1 MRSQKTRTLVECA
14 LMIALAT
21 VLSFI
26 KVYTLPQGGSI
37 TAASMMPLVLASF
50 RHGPKWGLFTGFVYS
65 LIDLMRGFDNVM
77 YCTTIGAMFLCI
89 LLDYLLAYS
98 VMGLACV
105 FGKGLKSRAACV
117 AVGTTI
123 TGLLRYFCS
132 FLSGML
138 IWYGYAPDTMPV
150 WFYSLT
156 YNGSYMIPEI
166 ILTAIAAVLV
176 MQVMDRQL
184 PAKAP

>member
-1 MRSQKTRTLVECA
+1 M
-14 LMIALAT
+14 
-21 VLSFI
+21 
-26 KVYTLPQGGSI
+26 
-37 TAASMMPLVLASF
+37 LASF

>member
-26 KVYTLPQGGSI
+26 TVYTLPQGGSI

-105 FGKGLKSRAACV
+105 FGKGLKR
-117 AVGTTI
+117 
-123 TGLLRYFCS
+123 
-132 FLSGML
+132 
-138 IWYGYAPDTMPV
+138 
-150 WFYSLT
+150 
-156 YNGSYMIPEI
+156 
-166 ILTAIAAVLV
+166 
-176 MQVMDRQL
+176 DR
-184 PAKAP
+184 KSVV